1 MVSFRKIIFSYGK
14 VTMNFEQLDTY
25 LRSKQ
30 GVTFDYPFDEK
41 VRVYRIADKMFALTS
56 EDRPISVNL
65 KCDPLYALELR
76 SLYEG
81 IIAGYHMNK
90 KHWNTVTVEDSDVDD
105 DTVKEL
111 IDHSYD
117 LVYEK
122 LTRKQKALLDQ
133 R

>member
-1 MVSFRKIIFSYGK
+1 
-14 VTMNFEQLDTY
+14 MNFEQLDAY
-25 LRSKQ
+25 LRSKH

-41 VRVYRIADKMFALTS
+41 VRVYRIGDKMFALTL
-56 EDRPISVNL
+56 EDRPLSVNL
-65 KCDPLYALELR
+65 KCDPIYALELR

-81 IIAGYHMNK
+81 IRAGYHMNK
-90 KHWNTVTVEDSDVDD
+90 KHWNTVRVEKSDVDEQ
-105 DTVKEL
+105 TVKEL

-122 LTRKQKALLDQ
+122 LTKKQRALLEQ